1 MASHEIKVTME
12 NEEKQVQLAQ
22 KVLRATFEQIK
33 AQVQEDMVQ
42 LKSRLPGAE
51 SQAVET
57 AKDLKHMRDRQQTL
71 ASSFNM
77 DWLVV
82 ALHFGAFGAQRVS
95 KGSACALG
103 ESHEPQEGKC
113 PRQGLDGGAL
123 QSAGHEHR
131 QWELQDEARVERV
144 LQVSFW
150 AERRS

>member
-1 MASHEIKVTME
+1 MASHETKVTME

-71 ASSFNM
+71 ASSFIYG
-77 DWLVV
+77 LACSCV
-82 ALHFGAFGAQRVS
+82 AFWRFWGT
-95 KGSACALG
+95 AC
-103 ESHEPQEGKC
+103 
-113 PRQGLDGGAL
+113 
-123 QSAGHEHR
+123 
-131 QWELQDEARVERV
+131 V
-144 LQVSFW
+144 
-150 AERRS
+150 